1 MTHPVVLVAT
11 MVAKP
16 GQEELVEKTLTAAVP
31 RVHAEPGCLRY
42 ALHRRTG
49 AGTTG
54 EFVMVEK
61 WASQEALGAHMKG
74 AVMREVGAVLAQALA
89 GAPDMVFLDAISA
102 GDPVTGAV

>member
-1 MTHPVVLVAT
+1 MTNPVVLVAT

-16 GQEELVEKTLTAAVP
+16 GQEELIEKTLTEAAA

-42 ALHRRTG
+42 ALHRK

-54 EFVMVEK
+54 EFVMIEK

-74 AVMREVGAVLAQALA
+74 AAMREIGTALAHALA
-89 GAPDMVFLDAISA
+89 GAPDMVFLDAIPA
-102 GDPVTGAV
+102 GAPDAGAV

>member
-1 MTHPVVLVAT
+1 MTDPVVLVAT

-16 GQEELVEKTLTAAVP
+16 GQEELVEKTLTAAAP
-31 RVHAEPGCLRY
+31 KVHAEPGCLRY
-42 ALHRRTG
+42 ALHRK

-54 EFVMVEK
+54 EFTMIEK

-74 AVMREVGAVLAQALA
+74 AAMREVGAALAHALA
-89 GAPDMVFLDAISA
+89 GPPDMVFLDAISA

>member
-16 GQEELVEKTLTAAVP
+16 GQEELVERTLATAAP
-31 RVHAEPGCLRY
+31 KVHAEPGCLRY
-42 ALHRRTG
+42 ALHRKT
-49 AGTTG
+49 GTTG
-54 EFVMVEK
+54 EFVMIEK

-74 AVMREVGAVLAQALA
+74 AAMREVGAALAQALA
-89 GAPDMVFLDAISA
+89 GPPDLVFLDAISA